1 MSDEDKP
8 KSETR
13 KKTPE
18 SVKLTRLEITQ
29 HQNKK
34 SNSTKTVQDA
44 DDLKPS
50 NKAQLMVDK
59 DIVIS
64 PKGEKDTAVPLP
76 MMTPHHL
83 QSANTSSESLPV
95 YTQKHWKPNESA
107 VPDLLF
113 KENATL
119 ARIKQPGNVTLDLL
133 NSTKEQVS
141 EVLVLHQNSSQVQIN
156 TTDVIKP
163 KISIAVNK
171 DLVKQT
177 EDTFDWGED
186 AQSPDWYESKV
197 QRTPLLLQTNQN
209 LTLAN
214 NETSTPK
221 VLSAN
226 ETN

>member
-1 MSDEDKP
+1 MQIGSEEIDKESEYAKSLMSDEDKP
-8 KSETR
+8 KSETLR
-13 KKTPE
+13 KTPE
-18 SVKLTRLEITQ
+18 SKKLTQTQ

-34 SNSTKTVQDA
+34 SNSTKVVPDA
-44 DDLKPS
+44 DDSSPS

-59 DIVIS
+59 DIVIA

-119 ARIKQPGNVTLDLL
+119 ARIKQPGNVTLDML

-141 EVLVLHQNSSQVQIN
+141 EVLVLHKNSS
-156 TTDVIKP
+156 
-163 KISIAVNK
+163 
-171 DLVKQT
+171 
-177 EDTFDWGED
+177 
-186 AQSPDWYESKV
+186 
-197 QRTPLLLQTNQN
+197 
-209 LTLAN
+209 
-214 NETSTPK
+214 
-221 VLSAN
+221 
-226 ETN
+226 

>member
-8 KSETR
+8 KSETSR
-13 KKTPE
+13 KTPE
-18 SVKLTRLEITQ
+18 SVKLTQ

-34 SNSTKTVQDA
+34 SNSTKTEQDA
-44 DDLKPS
+44 DDSSPS

-59 DIVIS
+59 DIVIA

-141 EVLVLHQNSSQVQIN
+141 EVLVLHQNSS
-156 TTDVIKP
+156 
-163 KISIAVNK
+163 
-171 DLVKQT
+171 
-177 EDTFDWGED
+177 
-186 AQSPDWYESKV
+186 
-197 QRTPLLLQTNQN
+197 
-209 LTLAN
+209 
-214 NETSTPK
+214 
-221 VLSAN
+221 
-226 ETN
+226 